1 MQHLQGEKGSEP
13 QAGKKTPRPGVYE
26 KVTHHSSSLQKC
38 DARRP
43 GVTLE
48 DRMPAASGSA
58 PPRHA
63 SLRCLWRGAR
73 APPGL
78 SPACLSAVPALGQ
91 ARLALT
97 LCVRTGMVLKAGGPC
112 IALKNVKDRETGA
125 VSTAVCGKTQD
136 HLWYAGPVC
145 KACYEVSAR
154 RKRKAD
160 GMTTGVA
167 VDLEVVQ
174 EESQETLVE
183 IEEIYGSRCARAQT
197 THNPAPAQ
205 PRPAPWI
212 FPRPTTSLTCASH

>member
-13 QAGKKTPRPGVYE
+13 QAGKKNPRPGVYE

-145 KACYEVSAR
+145 KGCYESNMR
-154 RKRKAD
+154 KKRKGAEAVA
-160 GMTTGVA
+160 TGVA
-167 VDLEVVQ
+167 VDLEAVQ

-183 IEEIYGSRCARAQT
+183 IEEIYGSRCARARTRDPQ
-197 THNPAPAQ
+197 PSP
-205 PRPAPWI
+205 PRPSPLI
-212 FPRPTTSLTCASH
+212 LPDTTL